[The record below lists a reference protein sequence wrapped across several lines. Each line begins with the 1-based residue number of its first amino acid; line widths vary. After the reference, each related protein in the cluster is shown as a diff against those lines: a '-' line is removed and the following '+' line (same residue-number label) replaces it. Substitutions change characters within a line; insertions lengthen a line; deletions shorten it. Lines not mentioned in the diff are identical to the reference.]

1 MLLGLFL
8 SSIGMTAEREPL
20 HVGYLEFPPLSYT
33 DNQGQARGEIIM
45 MIRQLLQQAGYP
57 AEFRSLPGARLYK
70 GLVDGSIQLSGGSP
84 GVPQLQG
91 HILESRHPLGT
102 VDINLYHRPDTAP
115 PVLPQG
121 LRGKHLLLINGYAY
135 RPPISDW
142 LNDSSLDLQLSR
154 SSSHQSALAMLMR
167 QRGDYL
173 IVYSKP
179 TEQALRDAGLP
190 ALPYITL
197 IHLPITLQISK
208 AMPGAEQLRDDLDRA
223 YEELQLKG
231 SLLKND

>member
-102 VDINLYHRPDTAP
+102 VDINLYHRPDTAA

-167 QRGDYL
+167 QRQWL
-173 IVYSKP
+173 IRCIRLELLLLLLILLLS
-179 TEQALRDAGLP
+179 GLM
-190 ALPYITL
+190 ART
-197 IHLPITLQISK
+197 H
-208 AMPGAEQLRDDLDRA
+208 G
-223 YEELQLKG
+223 
-231 SLLKND
+231 